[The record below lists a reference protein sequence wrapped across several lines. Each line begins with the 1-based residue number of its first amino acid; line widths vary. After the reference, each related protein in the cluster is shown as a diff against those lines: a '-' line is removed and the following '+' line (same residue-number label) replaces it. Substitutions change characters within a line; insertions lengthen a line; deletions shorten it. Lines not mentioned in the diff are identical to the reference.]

1 MMTISCHIYR
11 DIFLLEG
18 RRFKVKDTKVIYG
31 NKVRTNNND
40 SNIFSKKWEE
50 FLQNKVNGDIYA
62 IYSNYE
68 SDYTGDFD
76 FMIGTEEMVGEDSI
90 TIENGEY
97 YVWEVESKDPS
108 SVGKAWGEI
117 WKSDLARAY
126 TTDFEIYKTNG
137 SIAIYLSILPE
148 S

>member
-1 MMTISCHIYR
+1 MI
-11 DIFLLEG
+11 
-18 RRFKVKDTKVIYG
+18 DTKMIYG
-31 NKVRTNNND
+31 NKVRTNNHDNI
-40 SNIFSKKWEE
+40 IFSKKWED

-68 SDYTGDFD
+68 SDYTGNFD
-76 FMIGTEEMVGEDSI
+76 FMIGTEEKSGEDSI

-108 SVGKAWGEI
+108 DVGKAWREI
-117 WKSDLARAY
+117 WISDIPRAY
-126 TTDFEIYKTNG
+126 KTDFEIYKTNG
-137 SIAIYLSILPE
+137 SVAIYLSVLPK